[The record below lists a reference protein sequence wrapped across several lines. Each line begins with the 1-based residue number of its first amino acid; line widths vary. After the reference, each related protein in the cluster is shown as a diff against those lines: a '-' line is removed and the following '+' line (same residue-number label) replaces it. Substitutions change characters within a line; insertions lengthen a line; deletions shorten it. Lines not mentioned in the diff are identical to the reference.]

1 MELLLSN
8 PYQYLDVF
16 LLVFIRTGS
25 LFVSVPIFSNRNV
38 PVIAKIGLAFFIT
51 NIVINTIEVQAPVSS
66 QDPVAFGIVLLQEFL
81 VGWLIGMGA
90 YLVFTVLTLA
100 GQFIDYQIGFSMV
113 NVFDP
118 LSQIQ
123 LTITGTFY
131 YYLVLLMALVT
142 STFHYFIKA
151 IVKSFELIPI
161 GKVVLSEQLYDGFTG
176 FMNELFLIALQI
188 AAPFFFIMLI
198 TDVVLG
204 ILARTAPQM
213 NLFVIGFPIKIF
225 LGLAVMLIT
234 LNIFPSVGDMITDKI
249 VSFIDQ
255 IIKGMMPL

>member
-1 MELLLSN
+1 MELLLSD
-8 PYQYLDVF
+8 PYKYLDIF

-25 LFVSVPIFSNRNV
+25 LFVTVPIFSNRNI
-38 PVIAKIGLAFFIT
+38 PVIAKIGLAFFIS
-51 NIVINTIEVQAPVSS
+51 NIVVNVIDVQLPVAST
-66 QDPVAFGIVLLQEFL
+66 DPIAFGIVILKEFI

-90 YLVFTVLTLA
+90 YLVFTILTLA

-123 LTITGTFY
+123 LTITGTLY
-131 YYLVLLMALVT
+131 YYLVLLMTLLT

-161 GKVVLSEQLYDGFTG
+161 GQVVMSTQLYDGFIG
-176 FMNELFLIALQI
+176 FMNELFLIAMQI
-188 AAPFFFIMLI
+188 AAPFFFVMLL

-213 NLFVIGFPIKIF
+213 NLFVIGFPVKIF

-234 LNIFPSVGDMITDKI
+234 LNIFPSVSDMITDKI
-249 VSFIDQ
+249 VIFIDK

>member
-1 MELLLSN
+1 MELLLSD
-8 PYQYLDVF
+8 PYKYLDVF

-25 LFVSVPIFSNRNV
+25 LFVSVPIFSNRNI

-51 NIVINTIEVQAPVSS
+51 TIVINVIDVQAPVSS
-66 QDPVAFGIVLLQEFL
+66 TDAVAFGVVIIKEFI
-81 VGWLIGMGA
+81 VGWLIGMSA
-90 YLVFTVLTLA
+90 YLVFTILTLA

-131 YYLVLLMALVT
+131 YYLVLLLTLLT
-142 STFHYFIKA
+142 STYHYFIKA

-161 GKVVLSEQLYDGFTG
+161 GQVVLTTQLYDGFIG

-188 AAPFFFIMLI
+188 AAPFFFVMLL

-234 LNIFPSVGDMITDKI
+234 LNIFPSVGEMLTDKI
-249 VSFIDQ
+249 IVFIDK

>member
-1 MELLLSN
+1 MELLLSD
-8 PYQYLDVF
+8 PYKYLDVF

-25 LFVSVPIFSNRNV
+25 LFVSVPIFSNRNI
-38 PVIAKIGLAFFIT
+38 PVIAKVCLAFFIT
-51 NIVINTIEVQAPVSS
+51 TIIVNVINVQAPVSS
-66 QDPVAFGIVLLQEFL
+66 QDVVGFGIVLIKEFF

-90 YLVFTVLTLA
+90 YLVFTILTLA
-100 GQFIDYQIGFSMV
+100 GQMIDYQIGFSMV

-118 LSQIQ
+118 LSQVQ
-123 LTITGTFY
+123 LTISGTFY
-131 YYLVLLMALVT
+131 YYLVLLLT
-142 STFHYFIKA
+142 LLTGIYHYFIRA

-161 GKVVLSEQLYDGFTG
+161 GEVVFTTQLYDGVIG
-176 FMNELFLIALQI
+176 FINEIFLVALQI
-188 AAPFFFIMLI
+188 AAPFFFVMLL

-225 LGLAVMLIT
+225 LGLAVILIT
-234 LNIFPSVGDMITDKI
+234 LNIFPSVGDMITEKV

>member
-1 MELLLSN
+1 MDLLLSN
-8 PYQYLDVF
+8 PYKYLDVF
-16 LLVFIRTGS
+16 LLIFVRTGS
-25 LFVSVPIFSNRNV
+25 LFVSVPIFSNRNI
-38 PVIAKIGLAFFIT
+38 PPIAKIGLAFFIST
-51 NIVINTIEVQAPVSS
+51 IIINVTDVSAPVAST
-66 QDPVAFGIVLLQEFL
+66 DAIGFGVILIKEFF
-81 VGWLIGMGA
+81 VGWLIGMCA
-90 YLVFTVLTLA
+90 YMVFSILTLA

-131 YYLVLLMALVT
+131 YYLVLLMILLT
-142 STFHYFIKA
+142 NTYHFFIRA
-151 IVKSFELIPI
+151 IIKSFELIPI
-161 GKVVLSEQLYDGFTG
+161 GQVVLSSNLYDNFVGL
-176 FMNELFLIALQI
+176 MNQILLISMQI
-188 AAPFFFIMLI
+188 AAPFFFVMLL

-234 LNIFPSVGDMITDKI
+234 LNIFPAVSDIITDKL
-249 VSFIDQ
+249 VSVINN